1 MRNFNFAVAGGSLQN
16 ALMNAGVKTSEVIN
30 KENENA
36 FRVASR
42 KLVSNPTASDIAEYQ
57 RLRKLVS
64 PSFLRRF

>member
-1 MRNFNFAVAGGSLQN
+1 MRNLNLAVAGGALQN
-16 ALMNAGVKTSEVIN
+16 ALINAGIKTSEVIN

-42 KLVSNPTASDIAEYQ
+42 KLVTDPTSENIAEYQ